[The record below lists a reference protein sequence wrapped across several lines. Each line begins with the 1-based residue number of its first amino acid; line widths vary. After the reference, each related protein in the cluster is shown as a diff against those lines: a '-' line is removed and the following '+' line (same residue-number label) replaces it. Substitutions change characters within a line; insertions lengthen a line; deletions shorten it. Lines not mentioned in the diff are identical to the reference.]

1 MRDGV
6 VVIVVMVKV
15 GIRVMVIMTVVGA
28 AMMW

>member
-15 GIRVMVIMTVVGA
+15 GIRVMVIMAIVGA